1 MMIAKADS
9 GENRDC
15 GRRGPYTK
23 VSITD
28 PFRSQNFP
36 QVLWSNLRV
45 LGMLNSPFGPAMA
58 KRSVCMRPV
67 ESNMV
72 FGGFEPAVFHDT
84 VSNDASVEE
93 LLSFERML
101 ADLSARFANVSA
113 EKVEF
118 EIQLAQMTLRQF
130 LGFDRCS
137 FGEFNQD
144 GSISVISSSAN
155 GDVGPLPIG
164 PFVPHLP
171 WYLSKLLAGERVAF
185 QNVGDEL
192 PSEAVIEAE
201 YWRDLG
207 LHSLLSIPFRIGGRI
222 VGAIAFAAFRE
233 TRAWPDD
240 LITRLKLVGEVFA
253 QAIAR
258 KREQEKLV
266 AAMAEIKVLKDR
278 LEQENSYLQHA
289 ALIRPPQGLTSR
301 SPRFLS
307 VIEEAM
313 QVAHTGSTVLL
324 LGETGSGKEVL
335 AQAIHDA
342 SARKDRP
349 MIKVNCAALPASLIE
364 SELFGREKGAF
375 TGALARQPGR
385 FEIADGSTIFLDEVG
400 ELPIEL
406 QPKLLRVLQEG
417 EFERLGST
425 KTIRVDARVIAA
437 SNRPLAQAVKEGK
450 FREDLFYRLDVFP
463 IEVPPLR
470 ERREDIPLLSW
481 TFVKEF
487 SNSMGKRIEE
497 IADESMSVL
506 QEYHWPGNVRE
517 LRNVIERAM
526 ILNNCPKLCIKLGH
540 MTLRPIALKATAG
553 SLDEAERAIILQ
565 AVEQC
570 NWRIRG
576 SNGAAALLDIKPTT
590 LESRIKKLGLIPRR

>member
-1 MMIAKADS
+1 MHS
-9 GENRDC
+9 
-15 GRRGPYTK
+15 
-23 VSITD
+23 
-28 PFRSQNFP
+28 
-36 QVLWSNLRV
+36 
-45 LGMLNSPFGPAMA
+45 
-58 KRSVCMRPV
+58 V

-72 FGGFEPAVFHDT
+72 VGRF
-84 VSNDASVEE
+84 ASAAICPPISSGASAED
-93 LLSFERML
+93 LLAFERML
-101 ADLSARFANVSA
+101 ADLSARFANVSI

-118 EIQLAQMTLRQF
+118 EIQLAQTILRQF

-144 GSISVISSSAN
+144 GSISVISSSADAEL
-155 GDVGPLPIG
+155 GALPLG
-164 PFVPHLP
+164 RFVPHLP
-171 WYLSKLLAGERVAF
+171 WYFSKLLAGETIALQSFR
-185 QNVGDEL
+185 DEL
-192 PSEAVIEAE
+192 PSEAVAEAE
-201 YWRDLG
+201 HWGNLG
-207 LHSLLSIPFRIGGRI
+207 LHSLLSIPLRIGGHI
-222 VGAIAFAAFRE
+222 VGAIAFAAFSE
-233 TRAWPDD
+233 TRAWPED
-240 LITRLKLVGEVFA
+240 LVTRLKLVGEVFA

-266 AAMAEIKVLKDR
+266 AAMAEIKLLKDR
-278 LEQENSYLQHA
+278 LERENAYLQHA
-289 ALIRPPQGLTSR
+289 AQIRPPHGLTSH
-301 SPRFLS
+301 SPCFLS
-307 VIEEAM
+307 VIEEAA
-313 QVAHTGSTVLL
+313 QVAETSSTVLL

-342 SARKDRP
+342 SGRKNRP

-375 TGALARQPGR
+375 TGALAKQAGR

-400 ELPIEL
+400 ELPLEL

-417 EFERLGST
+417 EFERLGGT

-437 SNRPLAQAVKEGK
+437 TNRPLAQAVKEGK

-470 ERREDIPLLSW
+470 ERREDIPMLSW

-487 SNSMGKRIEE
+487 SNSMGKPIDE
-497 IADESMSVL
+497 IADESMAAL

-526 ILNNCPKLCIKLGH
+526 ILSHSPRLCIKLAH
-540 MTLRPIALKATAG
+540 ASLRPVALRATAG

-590 LESRIKKLGLIPRR
+590 LESRIKKLGLAPRR

>member
-1 MMIAKADS
+1 
-9 GENRDC
+9 
-15 GRRGPYTK
+15 
-23 VSITD
+23 
-28 PFRSQNFP
+28 
-36 QVLWSNLRV
+36 
-45 LGMLNSPFGPAMA
+45 
-58 KRSVCMRPV
+58 MRP
-67 ESNMV
+67 ESNSAFARSGSAAIPGPMNS
-72 FGGFEPAVFHDT
+72 G
-84 VSNDASVEE
+84 ASVEE

-101 ADLSARFANVSA
+101 ADLSARFANVPP
-113 EKVEF
+113 ERVEA
-118 EIQLAQMTLRQF
+118 EIQSAQTTLRQF
-130 LGFDRCS
+130 LEFDRGT
-137 FGEFNQD
+137 FGEFSED
-144 GSISVISSSAN
+144 GSLVVLSSSAVE
-155 GDVGPLPIG
+155 GFEPTPLGPLPAQLTWFLG
-164 PFVPHLP
+164 QLR
-171 WYLSKLLAGERVAF
+171 AGEMVITPNAAI
-185 QNVGDEL
+185 DL
-192 PSEAVIEAE
+192 PVEAEAEAE
-201 YWRDLG
+201 YCRRTG
-207 LHSLLSIPFRIGGRI
+207 LVSHLAIPLRIGGQI
-222 VGAIAFAAFRE
+222 VGAIAFSAFRQ
-233 TRAWPDD
+233 TRIWPDD
-240 LITRLKLVGEVFA
+240 LIARVKIVGELFA
-253 QAIAR
+253 QALVR
-258 KREQEKLV
+258 KREQEKLL
-266 AAMAEIKVLKDR
+266 AAMAEIKGLKDR
-278 LEQENSYLQHA
+278 LERENSYLQHA
-289 ALIRPPQGLTSR
+289 AQVRPPQGLTSR

-307 VIEEAM
+307 VIKEIA
-313 QVAHTGSTVLL
+313 QVAQTGSTVLL

-342 SARKDRP
+342 GSRKNRP

-400 ELPIEL
+400 ELPLEL

-417 EFERLGST
+417 EFERLGGS

-437 SNRPLAQAVKEGK
+437 TNRSLEQAVREGK

-497 IADESMSVL
+497 IAEESMIAL
-506 QEYHWPGNVRE
+506 QEYHWPGNIRE

-526 ILNNCPKLCIKLGH
+526 ILSDSPKLCIKLGH
-540 MTLRPIALKATAG
+540 AALRPIPVKATAG

-576 SNGAAALLDIKPTT
+576 STGAAALLDIKPTT
-590 LESRIKKLGLIPRR
+590 LESRIKKLGLLPKR

>member
-1 MMIAKADS
+1 MH
-9 GENRDC
+9 
-15 GRRGPYTK
+15 
-23 VSITD
+23 
-28 PFRSQNFP
+28 
-36 QVLWSNLRV
+36 
-45 LGMLNSPFGPAMA
+45 PA
-58 KRSVCMRPV
+58 
-67 ESNMV
+67 ESNTV
-72 FGGFEPAVFHDT
+72 FGRFGTSVMRSEAEA
-84 VSNDASVEE
+84 SDASVEE
-93 LLSFERML
+93 LLTFERML
-101 ADLSARFANVSA
+101 ADLSARFANISA

-118 EIQLAQMTLRQF
+118 EIQLAQTILRQF

-137 FGEFNQD
+137 FGEFDQD
-144 GSISVISSSAN
+144 GSISVVSSSAN
-155 GDVGPLPIG
+155 DDIGPVPLG

-171 WYLSKLLAGERVAF
+171 WYLSKLLAGERIAF
-185 QNVGDEL
+185 QNVREEL
-192 PSEAVIEAE
+192 PSEATVEAA
-201 YWRDLG
+201 YWQNLG
-207 LHSLLSIPFRIGGRI
+207 LHSLLSIPLRIGGCV
-222 VGAIAFAAFRE
+222 VGAIAFAAFTE

-266 AAMAEIKVLKDR
+266 AAVSEIKVLKDR
-278 LEQENSYLQHA
+278 LERENAYLQHA
-289 ALIRPPQGLTSR
+289 AQIRPPQGLTSH

-313 QVAHTGSTVLL
+313 QVARTSSTVLL

-342 SARKDRP
+342 SSRRDRP

-375 TGALARQPGR
+375 TGALAKQAGR

-400 ELPIEL
+400 ELPLEL

-417 EFERLGST
+417 EFERLGGT
-425 KTIRVDARVIAA
+425 KTIRVNARVIAA
-437 SNRPLAQAVKEGK
+437 TNRPLAQAVKEGK

-470 ERREDIPLLSW
+470 ERREDIPMLSW

-487 SNSMGKRIEE
+487 SNSMGKPIDE
-497 IADESMSVL
+497 IADESMSAL

-526 ILNNCPKLCIKLGH
+526 ILSHSPRLCIKLAH
-540 MTLRPIALKATAG
+540 TSLRPVALRATAG
-553 SLDEAERAIILQ
+553 SLDEAERSIILQ

-590 LESRIKKLGLIPRR
+590 LESRIKKLGLAPKR